1 MEPDTSYDYDYDDSG
16 GRVLWGRFAF
26 WGLALLLS
34 FVVGRCSAPDP
45 SADELAEQTEEVRRL
60 AEINEELTNEIDAL
74 TDGQRVPQDDTAETS
89 DDTDDDAADTAGDD
103 DTTADGG
110 QTYTVQPR
118 DTLRGIAQRF
128 YNDPE
133 KHELISEENG
143 IDGDNML
150 QVGQELVIPPDPDAG
165 G

>member
-1 MEPDTSYDYDYDDSG
+1 MEPDTSYEYDYDDGG

-45 SADELAEQTEEVRRL
+45 SAEKLADALEESRRL
-60 AEINEELTNEIDAL
+60 AEINQEMTNELEAL
-74 TDGQRVPQDDTAETS
+74 TEGGASADEDTAEPADDGEDGEDTAET
-89 DDTDDDAADTAGDD
+89 DEGA
-103 DTTADGG
+103 
-110 QTYTVQPR
+110 QVYTVQPR

-128 YNDPE
+128 YGDPE
-133 KHELISEENG
+133 KHELISEANG

-150 QVGQELVIPPDPDAG
+150 QVGQELKIPDPDEA
-165 G
+165 